1 MNLYRSGLARSVH
14 VTSWT
19 TERSW
24 GSSAV
29 WSKIGY
35 LPSFCSVRTYSGALL
50 TSYCNCYRGAFTR
63 DILPFVWNGS
73 EFEVHVTVH
82 RDEFLITKPTRCPNF
97 SNLFLEGN
105 STCFGQF
112 LCPPSGVFNYTHST
126 VICHTGLWQLTSRIR
141 MEHSSILILLVSCM
155 TYTTAVCAVK
165 NSCPKHLEFHS
176 KNKFEKL
183 VHLVGFIMRN
193 LSRCTVTWMSNL

>member
-126 VICHTGLWQLTSRIR
+126 VICHTGLLTACTQDQDVP
-141 MEHSSILILLVSCM
+141 ILILRASCQQNCM
-155 TYTTAVCAVK
+155 TYNTAVCIVK
-165 NSCPKHLEFHS
+165 NSWWWTE
-176 KNKFEKL
+176 E
-183 VHLVGFIMRN
+183 
-193 LSRCTVTWMSNL
+193 LSETCRVSLQK